1 MIVTVV
7 SFLAILLTAVSFAPS
22 AAHLFELMHK
32 ITLGQNDYFVVQGI
46 YRGWALFGFPLCGS
60 VVANLTLAALLRRT
74 GLPFL
79 LATGAGLLMIA
90 TLAIFFIWTF
100 PANQATLNWTTIPSN
115 WRDLR
120 QQWEYSHAVNAVVTF
135 VALSLSVLAGLTARR

>member
-1 MIVTVV
+1 
-7 SFLAILLTAVSFAPS
+7 
-22 AAHLFELMHK
+22 MHK
-32 ITLGQNDYFVVQGI
+32 MTLGQNDYFVVQGI